1 MSDLALRPRSA
12 TEIVD
17 AAFQLYRRDAALYV
31 LLTGLAYAPWLVIRL
46 VALGT
51 GGAQEGATLAAL
63 LPTGLELV
71 ATVGEFVVFSLMTAV
86 VVRLGADAYHGR
98 PLNPAAAVRE
108 VLPRVPAVI
117 VASLSTFLLMVVGFV
132 FLVIPALYVVAAF
145 FAATQ
150 VIVLEGR
157 DPFGGLRRSAQLSRG
172 RKLHILGTFALVI
185 IIYVVVGMGLILLVE
200 MAGSRV
206 LSTVFEAL
214 YTVVGFPL
222 LGLCTM
228 VLYYDARIRAEGYD
242 VEVMAGTLGPAQA
255 TP

>member
-1 MSDLALRPRSA
+1 MTDFALRPRSA

-17 AAFQLYRRDAALYV
+17 AAFQLYRRDAALYL

-46 VALGT
+46 IALGA
-51 GGAQEGATLAAL
+51 GGGQAEDTSAAL

-71 ATVGEFVVFSLMTAV
+71 ATIGEFVVFSLMTAV
-86 VVRLGADAYHGR
+86 VIRLGADAYHGR
-98 PLNPAAAVRE
+98 PLNAAAAIRD

-117 VASLSTFLLMVVGFV
+117 VASLITFLLMVVGFV
-132 FLVIPALYVVAAF
+132 FLIIPALYVVAAF

-157 DPFGGLRRSAQLSRG
+157 DAFAGLRRSAQLSKG

-185 IIYVVVGMGLILLVE
+185 VIFVIVGMGVVLLVE

-206 LSTVFEAL
+206 LSTVFETL
-214 YTVVGFPL
+214 YTVVGYPL

-242 VEVMAGTLGPAQA
+242 VEVMAGTLGPAHA
-255 TP
+255 RP